1 MLKLTY
7 AENSFNLELINEP
20 WENWV
25 NKRVVLALS
34 AATQIYMKPSTAA
47 FVIPAQLS
55 DLADLEKLA
64 PANMIELCPC
74 DASWVEVIL
83 KGIWLT
89 SDANSEVGVFVTS
102 LSKAAELLLEK
113 IAQSEQFC
121 HV

>member
-20 WENWV
+20 WETWV
-25 NKRVVLALS
+25 NQRVVLSLTAG
-34 AATQIYMKPSTAA
+34 THIYMKPSTAA
-47 FVIPAQLS
+47 FLLPATFCHV
-55 DLADLEKLA
+55 ADLQNLVS
-64 PANMIELCPC
+64 ANMIELCPC

-89 SDANSEVGVFVTS
+89 SDINSEVGVFVTS
-102 LSKAAELLLEK
+102 LSKAAELLLYQ
-113 IAQSEQFC
+113 ISQSQQFC

>member
-7 AENSFNLELINEP
+7 AENSFNLELLNEP
-20 WENWV
+20 WENWI

-34 AATQIYMKPSTAA
+34 AGTHIYMKPSTAA
-47 FVIPAQLS
+47 FLLPAQLPH
-55 DLADLEKLA
+55 LADLEKLA
-64 PANMIELCPC
+64 AANMIELCPC
-74 DASWVEVIL
+74 DASSMEVIL

-102 LSKAAELLLEK
+102 LSRSAESLFDK
-113 IAQSEQFC
+113 ISQSDQLC